1 LQRRLVNDLHVYV
14 VPPTDSGVCRPTFP
28 SYEAIKPK
36 CVVRPAG
43 GSAPDT
49 TMRGGVWSP
58 GISPDSIL
66 AHPAQPG
73 IDTLNNTERVVVVAP
88 AAGNWTIVV
97 EGADIVQNQAKSG
110 STGDP
115 RQDFSVVSDA
125 TPSEDAGSSPD
136 VLGPLFK
143 YGDHLLARHTKSG
156 FLQTVGP
163 AVGTQV
169 QGLRFG
175 SNASLDTA
183 RALHASVVVT
193 DQGWWLDNPNNLA
206 GGLVLRNA
214 AGQATMHVSTSGS
227 IRLRGRHFER
237 MGAF

>member
-1 LQRRLVNDLHVYV
+1 VNDLHVYV

-110 STGDP
+110 SAGDP
-115 RQDFSVVSDA
+115 RQDFSVVADA
-125 TPSEDAGSSPD
+125 TPSEYATGSPD
-136 VLGPLFK
+136 VLGPLFR
-143 YGDHLLARHTKSG
+143 YGDHLLARHTMSG

-163 AVGTQV
+163 EAAGPM

-175 SNASLDTA
+175 TNASLDTA
-183 RALHASVVVT
+183 GALRASAVLT
-193 DQGWWLDNPNNLA
+193 DQGSWLENSDNLA
-206 GGLVLRNA
+206 GGLVFRNP
-214 AGQATMHVSTSGS
+214 AGQATMHVSASGA
-227 IRLRGRHFER
+227 IRLRGRHF
-237 MGAF
+237 GGTAAF